1 VSQQLH
7 QFGPS
12 KTKIEVCCSTKSYL
26 AGKRNK
32 IFMLIFC
39 SSKSSSIY
47 VVKNWWPVPPP
58 KYHHPPLYQVLDC
71 LSPDA
76 GLCYLGHPKGC
87 LHHTHWNFHSPLR
100 PVKRWPSW
108 TVAIILPNTQFI
120 YTCTTHE
127 LISTTISNR
136 VCSFHKFLMTKS
148 WCWFSNI
155 SSLKQIQLRS
165 QDHMPFSTVILIW
178 EIGLIGIR
186 WASNMVFWCLML
198 CPGLYDLT

>member
-1 VSQQLH
+1 MSQQLY

-12 KTKIEVCCSTKSYL
+12 KTKIEVSCSTKSYL
-26 AGKRNK
+26 AGKQNN

-39 SSKSSSIY
+39 SSKSSSIS
-47 VVKNWWPVPPP
+47 VVKNGWPVPPP

-76 GLCYLGHPKGC
+76 GLCYLSHPKGC

-100 PVKRWPSW
+100 PVKIWPSW
-108 TVAIILPNTQFI
+108 TVAVILPNTQFI
-120 YTCTTHE
+120 YTLTTHE
-127 LISTTISNR
+127 LISRTISNR

-148 WCWFSNI
+148 CCCFSNI

-186 WASNMVFWCLML
+186 CASNMVFWCPML
-198 CPGLYDLT
+198 CHGLYDLT